1 MLHEQPRF
9 YGNQTIYTPEFTLGY
24 AVIDVNNRALKISI
38 IIIAISETRS
48 LKKYIYIQYSPDK
61 SIYKLIRCISYFTFD
76 LDFIFV

>member
-38 IIIAISETRS
+38 IVAISETRS
-48 LKKYIYIQYSPDK
+48 LKKKYIYISNIP
-61 SIYKLIRCISYFTFD
+61 RISD
-76 LDFIFV
+76 